1 MTALT
6 GIVDAAKRRFH
17 RDTVSHPAMHAWVLN
32 LYRAGE
38 RYPQTVTDYFPSRF
52 APTPELAALLDR
64 HRHDEE
70 RHTAMYAA
78 AIRAMGQPV
87 VELDG
92 EDVFNVAIR
101 SHTEESFTIADDDST
116 DARRLKL
123 AHFLA
128 HAHFLE
134 KRIERSLHYHRD
146 ACERG
151 GAVIAE
157 RVVTAVLS
165 DETRHVRYTAEH
177 ARALLTAREAETVFA
192 HHRAAEA
199 RANLDFSQRQ
209 VRACRRKFGS
219 FVRADRRWF
228 YGVCAFAME
237 QAVDYV

>member
-1 MTALT
+1 MTAIT

-17 RDTVSHPAMHAWVLN
+17 RDTVAYPVMHAWVLN

-38 RYPQTVTDYFPSRF
+38 RYPQTVTDYFPSRH
-52 APTPELAALLDR
+52 APSAELAALLDR

-78 AIRAMGQPV
+78 AIRTLEQPV

-92 EDVFNVAIR
+92 QDVFNVAIR
-101 SHTEESFTIADDDST
+101 SHTAESFTIDDGDCADS
-116 DARRLKL
+116 RRLKL

-134 KRIERSLHYHRD
+134 KRIERSLQYHRD

-151 GAVIAE
+151 GAAVAE
-157 RVVTAVLS
+157 RVVTAVLQ

-177 ARALLTAREAETVFA
+177 SRALLSAREASAVFE
-192 HHRAAEA
+192 HHRRAEA
-199 RANLDFSQRQ
+199 RANLEFSERQ
-209 VRACRRKFGS
+209 VRACSRTFATL
-219 FVRADRRWF
+219 VRADQRWF
-228 YGVCAFAME
+228 YDACAFLMR
-237 QAVDYV
+237 QAAAYV